1 MFLTVSKRLEF
12 SASRRL
18 AIQDWSDARNRAAFG
33 DEASAKYGTGRN
45 YVAWFVFTG
54 DVDKSTGMLMNIS
67 EIKRRAGE
75 VINDRY
81 DHRFLN
87 EDNASFAETVP
98 TPENVARQLAA
109 DVAPLFRDTGAQLTA
124 VHLIESPARSAT
136 AFSSGKTEAHFDFNF
151 SAARRTSSPDLTDAE
166 NRELFGVA
174 ASAHVHG
181 HHYRARLTVS
191 GVENVNYEAMRA
203 LADQLRGELDH
214 RNLNE
219 EIPGL
224 RDQPTTTEVLARYLF
239 GCGEGKAALD
249 RVRLHE
255 RDDFFAEYRRAGDYS
270 LGMQYS
276 FSAAHRLQSYES
288 SEAENTAMYGKCNNP
303 RGHGHLYIAEA
314 TIGGTLDQRS
324 GTLFSFT
331 KFQDALRNAIS
342 PWENRHLDL
351 ETEEFNRVPSTG
363 ENIVQMLWPKVDS
376 GVDGRLERLRLWE
389 TANNRFT
396 LRPDW

>member
-18 AIQDWSDARNRAAFG
+18 ANREWSDAQNRAAFG
-33 DEASAKYGTGRN
+33 DEATAKYGTGRN

-54 DVDKSTGMLMNIS
+54 DVDKATGMLMNIS

-87 EDNASFAETVP
+87 EDNQSFVTTVP
-98 TPENVARQLAA
+98 TPENVARQLAT
-109 DVAPLFRDTGAQLTA
+109 DVTPLFRDTGAQLTA
-124 VHLIESPARSAT
+124 VHLIESPARGAT
-136 AFSSGKTEAHFDFNF
+136 AYSNGKTEANFDFDF
-151 SAARRTSSPDLTDAE
+151 SAARRTASPNLTVAE

-174 ASAHVHG
+174 DSPHAHG

-191 GVENVNYEAMRA
+191 AETVNYEAMRA
-203 LADQLRGELDH
+203 LAHDLRGELDH

-219 EIPGL
+219 EVPGL
-224 RDQPTTTEVLARYLF
+224 RGQPTTTEVLTRYLYQR
-239 GCGEGKAALD
+239 GEGMALLD

-255 RDDFFAEYRRAGDYS
+255 RDDFFAEYRRTGDFS

-276 FSAAHRLQSYES
+276 FGAAHRLQSYES
-288 SEAENTAMYGKCNNP
+288 SEAENAAMYGKCNNP
-303 RGHGHLYIAEA
+303 KGHGHLYIAEA
-314 TIGGTLDQRS
+314 TIGGKLDERS

-331 KFQDALRNAIS
+331 KFQDALRDAIS

-351 ETEEFNRVPSTG
+351 ETEEFKRVPSTG
-363 ENIVQMLWPKVDS
+363 ENIVQMLWPKVDA
-376 GVDGRLERLRLWE
+376 GVRGRMERLRLWE

-396 LRPDW
+396 LRRDL